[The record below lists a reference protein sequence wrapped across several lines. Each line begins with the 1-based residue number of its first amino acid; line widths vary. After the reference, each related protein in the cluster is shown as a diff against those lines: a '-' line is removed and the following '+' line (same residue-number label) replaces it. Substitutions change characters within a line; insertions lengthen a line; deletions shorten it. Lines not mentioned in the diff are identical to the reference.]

1 MAMNKELINYLKNY
15 DDNTFIIL
23 LRNGIE
29 VARMFKDKLFKV
41 YPELWL
47 EKNIDLTT
55 EVSSNQ
61 KNEQTYTILINIKG
75 ELK

>member
-23 LRNGIE
+23 LRNGNE
-29 VARMFKDKLFKV
+29 LARMFKDKLFKV

-55 EVSSNQ
+55 EVSNNH
-61 KNEQTYTILINIKG
+61 KNDQTYTILI
-75 ELK
+75 

>member
-1 MAMNKELINYLKNY
+1 MNKELIDYLKQY

-23 LRNGIE
+23 LKNGIE

-55 EVSSNQ
+55 EVSTNQ
-61 KNEQTYTILINIKG
+61 KNEQTYTILINIKE

>member
-15 DDNTFIIL
+15 DEKAFIIL
-23 LRNGIE
+23 LKNGIE
-29 VARMFKDKLFKV
+29 VARMFKDKLFKA

-47 EKNIDLTT
+47 EKNIDFAT
-55 EVSSNQ
+55 EVSTNQ

-75 ELK
+75 E